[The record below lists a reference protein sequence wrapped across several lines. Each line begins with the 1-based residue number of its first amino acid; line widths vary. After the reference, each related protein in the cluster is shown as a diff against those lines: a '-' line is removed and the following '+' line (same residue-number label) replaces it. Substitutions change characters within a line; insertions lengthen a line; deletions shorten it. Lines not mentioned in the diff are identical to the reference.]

1 MTTLVNPEIGIS
13 YSRKSYHLSCHKM
26 TCLDPQN
33 EVFIPTNEIYLPE
46 KYISLDLKNKIFTTT
61 KRPLQTRK
69 MYTQNLTSLDLNK

>member
-1 MTTLVNPEIGIS
+1 
-13 YSRKSYHLSCHKM
+13 M

-61 KRPLQTRK
+61 KRLLQTRK
-69 MYTQNLTSLDLNK
+69 MYTRNLTSLDLNKRIL